1 MVLLSAAIIFAGLG
15 WFSLSDSET
24 SGDGDNSAGATVA
37 STTTQA
43 PAATSSAP
51 AATSASAP
59 PVTAAAE
66 STPPA
71 SAPPAQ
77 PAPSAPNLAEAQRTP
92 VRIYNNSTVDGLAAS
107 TADRLRDEG
116 WNITDVRNYDS
127 GLIPQSTIYYGSTP
141 GEKQAAEK
149 LGQEM
154 GFPAAPR
161 FDGIVDA
168 PPGVIV
174 ILTGDGS
181 N

>member
-1 MVLLSAAIIFAGLG
+1 MVLLSAAVIFAGLG

-24 SGDGDNSAGATVA
+24 SGDGDSGAGATVA

-51 AATSASAP
+51 AAP
-59 PVTAAAE
+59 PVTAEPEA
-66 STPPA
+66 
-71 SAPPAQ
+71 APPAIEPPAP
-77 PAPSAPNLAEAQRTP
+77 PAPSAPSQADAQRTP

-107 TADRLRDEG
+107 TADRLRGGG

-149 LGQEM
+149 LALEM